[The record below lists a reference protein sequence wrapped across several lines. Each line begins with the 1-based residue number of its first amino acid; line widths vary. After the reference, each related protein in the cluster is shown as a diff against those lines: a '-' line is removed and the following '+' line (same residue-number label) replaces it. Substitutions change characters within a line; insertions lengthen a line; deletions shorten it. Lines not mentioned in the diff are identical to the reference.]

1 MITLYLATEKGYN
14 VLNCLISF
22 NKSHFI
28 KCVVIGTDN
37 NVIKDFSQEI
47 KELCQYN
54 NIFFFL
60 NDLPDYI
67 KTEYSL
73 AISWRRL
80 IKSNKSKLIVLHD
93 SLLPKYRGFA
103 PLVNQLV
110 NGDKLIGVTALFA
123 SDQYDRGDIILQSTI
138 SIDYPIKINDAIK
151 LISKCY
157 EKIVLEIVETLLNSN
172 SISCIKQKEID
183 ATYSLWRD
191 DEDYKIRWD
200 QSSEKIKRFI
210 DAVGFPYYGATSI
223 LNGEIIKILDA
234 DIIEDVK
241 IINRDI
247 GKIIFMNGHF
257 PVVVCGEG
265 LLLLKDIKDK
275 EGNSLLPLKRFRLRF
290 S

>member
-14 VLNCLISF
+14 VLKCLIYF
-22 NKSHFI
+22 KKSSFI
-28 KCVVIGTDN
+28 KCVIIGTDK

-54 NIFFFL
+54 EIIFFF
-60 NDLPDYI
+60 NDLPNEI
-67 KTEYSL
+67 ITEYSL

-103 PLVNQLV
+103 PLVNQLI

-123 SDQYDRGDIILQSTI
+123 SDEYDRGDIILQSNI
-138 SIDYPIKINDAIK
+138 IIDYPIKINEAIK

-157 EKIVLEIVETLLNSN
+157 EKIVLEIVENMLNGN
-172 SISCIKQKEID
+172 PIKYIKQNEFD

-191 DEDYKIRWD
+191 NDDYQINWN

-210 DAVGFPYYGATSI
+210 DAVGFPYNGATSI
-223 LNGEIIKILDA
+223 LNGEVVRIFDA
-234 DIIEDVK
+234 DIIDDVK
-241 IINRDI
+241 IINRDV
-247 GKIIFMNGHF
+247 GKIIFMKGHF

-275 EGNSLLPLKRFRLRF
+275 EGKSLLPLKKFRLRF
-290 S
+290 N

>member
-14 VLNCLISF
+14 VLKCLIYF
-22 NKSHFI
+22 KKSSFI
-28 KCVVIGTDN
+28 KCVIIGTDK

-54 NIFFFL
+54 EIIFFF
-60 NDLPDYI
+60 NDLPNEI
-67 KTEYSL
+67 ITEYSL

-103 PLVNQLV
+103 PLVNQLI

-123 SDQYDRGDIILQSTI
+123 SDEYDRGDIILQSNI
-138 SIDYPIKINDAIK
+138 IIDYPIKINEAIK

-157 EKIVLEIVETLLNSN
+157 EKIVLEIVENMLNGN
-172 SISCIKQKEID
+172 PIKYIKQNEFD

-191 DEDYKIRWD
+191 NDDYQINWN

-210 DAVGFPYYGATSI
+210 DAVGFPYNGATSI
-223 LNGEIIKILDA
+223 LNGEVVRIIDA
-234 DIIEDVK
+234 DIIDDVK
-241 IINRDI
+241 IINRDV
-247 GKIIFMNGHF
+247 GKIIFMKGHF

-275 EGNSLLPLKRFRLRF
+275 EGKSLLPLKKFRLRF
-290 S
+290 N

>member
-14 VLNCLISF
+14 VLKCLIYF
-22 NKSHFI
+22 KKSSFI
-28 KCVVIGTDN
+28 KCVIIGTDK

-47 KELCQYN
+47 KELCLDN
-54 NIFFFL
+54 EINFFF
-60 NDLPDYI
+60 NDLPNEI
-67 KTEYSL
+67 ITEYSL

-103 PLVNQLV
+103 PLVNQLI

-123 SDQYDRGDIILQSTI
+123 SDEYDRGDIILQSTI
-138 SIDYPIKINDAIK
+138 LIDYPIKINEAIK

-157 EKIVLEIVETLLNSN
+157 EKIVLEIVENLLNGN
-172 SISCIKQKEID
+172 PIQYIKQNEFD

-191 DEDYKIRWD
+191 NDDYQINWN

-210 DAVGFPYYGATSI
+210 DAVGFPYNGSTSI
-223 LNGEIIKILDA
+223 LNGEVVRIFDA
-234 DIIEDVK
+234 DIIDDVK

-247 GKIIFMNGHF
+247 GKIIFMKGHF
-257 PVVVCGEG
+257 PIVVCGEG

-275 EGNSLLPLKRFRLRF
+275 EGKSLLPLKKFRLRF
-290 S
+290 N